1 MLCELCTHNSIHSW
15 FMNAPKNLEF
25 DKNHPLWV
33 LECLLKGFANV
44 TDNTKKMDQWFTRD
58 RAIYCGFKD
67 FASALIYDTVD
78 HHILSSEII
87 ALSTTNVSSILSK
100 MLVTLL
106 LLGLTFSS
114 VFEASATGCGCA
126 MDRVISNNPDR
137 IPSRIP
143 ELFCRQAGMSCGNTF
158 SKVSN

>member
-1 MLCELCTHNSIHSW
+1 MSRITRRRWINDL
-15 FMNAPKNLEF
+15 LEI
-25 DKNHPLWV
+25 
-33 LECLLKGFANV
+33 ER
-44 TDNTKKMDQWFTRD
+44 FTVVSK
-58 RAIYCGFKD
+58 I
-67 FASALIYDTVD
+67 SALIYDTVD